1 MSFTPTRAAGLAQL
15 DAFNAGGAAHYG
27 QRRNFDL
34 GAKDHSNVSRLSPWI
49 RHRLITEEQV
59 LTRIANTHDLTQM
72 TNFVQEVFWR
82 GYFKG
87 ALQHRPSIWHHYL
100 TGVDR
105 AHDTVGTLYKDAIC
119 GRTGIACFDHWRD
132 ELVTT
137 GYLHNHARMWFAS
150 IWIFTLRLPWELGAD
165 FFLTHL
171 LDADPASNTLSWRW
185 VGGLHTKGKT
195 YLASAENIA
204 RFTEG
209 RFNPVGQLALTAP
222 PLVEPFDHPLVPLA
236 TPPQMPLDDALLL
249 ITKEDCTPRSFM
261 TGDPR
266 GVLGIVHPDTGMS
279 ADFSRGAVEQ
289 ASADIVATHDWAGQ
303 IADAANRAGTAQVVT
318 AWAPVGPVASALA
331 TAQSTLRKEGIT
343 LSQVQRRFDGLTWPH
358 ATAGFFKLK
367 KKIPPILRDLDLA
380 KTAAK
385 SPP

>member
-34 GAKDHSNVSRLSPWI
+34 GAKDHSNVSQLSPWI

-59 LTRIANTHDLTQM
+59 LMRIAKTHDLTQM
-72 TNFVQEVFWR
+72 TSFVQEVFWR

-87 ALQHRPSIWHHYL
+87 ALQHRPSIWDHYL

-105 AHDTVGTLYKDAIC
+105 AHDAVGTLYADAIC

-171 LDADPASNTLSWRW
+171 VDADPASNTLSWRW

-204 RFTEG
+204 RFTDG
-209 RFNPVGQLALTAP
+209 RFNPVGQLALTAE
-222 PLVEPFDHPLVPLA
+222 PLVEPFEHPLVPLA
-236 TPPQMPLDDALLL
+236 TPPRMPLDDALLV
-249 ITKEDCTPRSFM
+249 ITKEDCTPRTFM

-266 GVLGIVHPDTGMS
+266 GLLGIVHPDTGMS

-289 ASADIVATHDWAGQ
+289 ASADIVATHDWARQ
-303 IADAANRAGTAQVVT
+303 IAEAANRAGTAQVVT

-343 LSQVQRRFDGLTWPH
+343 LSQGQRRFDGLTWPH

-367 KKIPPILRDLDLA
+367 KKIPQILRDLDLA
-380 KTAAK
+380 K
-385 SPP
+385 PPAN